1 MRHLIIRLEDDVEVL
16 EGKYIYTIWEFT
28 AEFGGWVGILF
39 GFCILD
45 IAGIFINAFNF
56 VYFGLFSD

>member
-1 MRHLIIRLEDDVEVL
+1 MRHLIIRLENNVEVL
-16 EGKYIYTIWEFT
+16 ESEYIYTIWEFT

-45 IAGIFINAFNF
+45 IADILINAFNF
-56 VYFGLFSD
+56 VYLGLFSD